1 MQFISEPPR
10 DVAVVRQVDVLI
22 VGGGPAGFVAATAAA
37 RLGVSALLVE
47 RYGCLGGMATGG
59 LVLYMD
65 GLSDGE
71 GARLVGGLPWE
82 VLERLRL
89 NNGLA
94 VDGPLRLHVDSELLQ
109 VEAQTMGLEAGAEL
123 RLHSLA
129 VGAIREG
136 RQVKGVVV
144 ESKSG
149 RQAVLSRVTIDATG
163 DGDVAAFAGASF
175 EMGCQRIGLNLK
187 VGGVDRDRFRAY
199 ERDHPERARA
209 LRAEVRALG
218 GFPLRPSLT
227 PYSNAGV
234 YWINVLGLAGR
245 DRTGQDEGTI
255 HDTFAGELSAINV
268 EDLTFA
274 EVELRR
280 RLVVSIDFTRENIP
294 GFEDVRLLAFAPQ
307 LGVRE
312 SRRITG
318 HHVLTR
324 EDVMGRRAFDDIV
337 GVLGIGFADVE
348 QVAVPYRCLVPR
360 DVDGLLVAGRCISVD
375 RWTQQAIRLIPP
387 AMVTG
392 EAAGTAAALAARAGI
407 SPGELDPADLRE
419 QLESAGA
426 IL

>member
-1 MQFISEPPR
+1 MRFISEPPR
-10 DVAVVRQVDVLI
+10 DVAVVRQVDVLV
-22 VGGGPAGFVAATAAA
+22 VGGGPAGFVAVAAAA

-47 RYGCLGGMATGG
+47 RYGCLGGLATGG

-71 GARLVGGLPWE
+71 GTRLIGGLPWE
-82 VLERLRL
+82 VLERLRRT
-89 NNGLA
+89 NGLA

-109 VEAQTMGLEAGAEL
+109 VEAQAICLEAGAEL

-129 VGAIREG
+129 VNAVLEG

-149 RQAVLSRVTIDATG
+149 RQAILARVCVDATG
-163 DGDVAAFAGASF
+163 DGDVAAFAGASY
-175 EMGCQRIGLNLK
+175 EMGRQRIGLNLK
-187 VGGVDRDRFRAY
+187 VGGVDRDRFRAF
-199 ERDHPERARA
+199 ERESPDRARA

-218 GFPLRPSLT
+218 GYPLRPNST
-227 PYSNAGV
+227 PHSDAGV

-255 HDTFAGELSAINV
+255 HDMFAGELSAIDV
-268 EDLTFA
+268 EDITFA
-274 EVELRR
+274 EIELRH
-280 RLVVSIDFTRENIP
+280 RLVASIDFHRRSVP

-318 HHVLTR
+318 QHVLTR
-324 EDVMGRRAFDDIV
+324 EDVLGRRAFDDVV
-337 GVLGIGFADVE
+337 GVLGMGFANVE
-348 QVAVPYRCLVPR
+348 QVVVPYKCLVPR

-375 RWTQQAIRLIPP
+375 HWTQQAVRLVPP
-387 AMVTG
+387 AMMTG
-392 EAAGTAAALAARAGI
+392 QAAGTAAALAARAGI
-407 SPGELDPADLRE
+407 SPKKLDPADLRE
-419 QLESAGA
+419 QLESDGV